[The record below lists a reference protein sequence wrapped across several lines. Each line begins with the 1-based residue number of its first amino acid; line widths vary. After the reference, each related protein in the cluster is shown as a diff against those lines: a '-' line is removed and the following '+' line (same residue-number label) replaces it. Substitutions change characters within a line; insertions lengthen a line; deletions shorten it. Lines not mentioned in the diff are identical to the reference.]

1 MLDRPRRAIVS
12 LSTAALAATL
22 AAGLV
27 AAAAPFPSTIALP
40 NGWLPEGIDS
50 NGTSIWSGSRADGSI
65 WLGSLRTG
73 EGDILVDGAT
83 GPAVGIDYEPANG
96 RLWVAGGTSG
106 EVRVYD
112 AWTGEHLATYDF
124 TAGFL
129 NDVIVTE
136 DAAYVTDSQIQ
147 QLIVIPLGA
156 DGSLPAAD
164 DTEAMPLTG
173 DLVYEAGFNVNG
185 IAAKDDWLVLVQSN
199 TGLLFRADPTTG
211 ETTLIEGDYDASA
224 GDGIELRG
232 ATLWVVRNQ
241 FDLVAVLRIDGG
253 LTRATEIGT
262 ITDED
267 LDIPTTATI
276 AAGSLWA
283 VNARFT
289 TPPTPDTTY
298 AIVRLPLTPTD

>member
-1 MLDRPRRAIVS
+1 MPVRPRRAVS
-12 LSTAALAATL
+12 SVLGAALATTL
-22 AAGLV
+22 AAGLA

-40 NGWLPEGIDS
+40 NGWLPEGVDS

-73 EGDILVDGAT
+73 QGDILVDGAT
-83 GPAVGIDYEPANG
+83 GPAVGIDYEPANE
-96 RLWVAGGTSG
+96 RLWVAGGPSG

-129 NDVIVTE
+129 NDVIVTDE
-136 DAAYVTDSQIQ
+136 AAYITDSVVQ

-156 DGSLPAAD
+156 NGSLPAAE
-164 DTEAMPLTG
+164 DTVAMPLTG
-173 DLVYEAGFNVNG
+173 DLVYEAGFNING
-185 IAAKDDWLVLVQSN
+185 IAAKGDWLVLVQSN
-199 TGLLFRADPTTG
+199 TGLLFRTDPATG
-211 ETTLIEGDYDASA
+211 ETFVIEGDYDATA

-232 ATLWVVRNQ
+232 TTLWVVRNQ
-241 FDLVAVLRIDGG
+241 LNLVAVLRLDGG
-253 LTRATEIGT
+253 LTMATEVGT
-262 ITDED
+262 ISDPD

-298 AIVRLPLTPTD
+298 AIVRLQLTPTD

>member
-50 NGTSIWSGSRADGSI
+50 NGTSVWSGSRADGSI

-73 EGDILVDGAT
+73 QGDILVDGAT

-96 RLWVAGGTSG
+96 RLWVAGGPSG

-124 TAGFL
+124 TAGVL
-129 NDVIVTE
+129 NDVIVTDE
-136 DAAYVTDSQIQ
+136 AAYVTDSGIQ

-185 IAAKDDWLVLVQSN
+185 IAAKDGWLVLVQSN
-199 TGLLFRADPTTG
+199 TGLLFRADPATG